1 MILYEARK
9 KREAKE
15 KEGEGEG
22 VNPKRVKL
30 VTTAIPKV

>member
-22 VNPKRVKL
+22 VNSKRVKL